1 MVFKNIRLFTKNWFL
16 KIAQV
21 KRKAKGLRYVRS
33 TTIIKTAPNS
43 TLNEKQHA
51 ANPIKWIDKEKLA
64 SFMDNRIIFSFSKN
78 YDKNRSMT
86 AFFFFFFYVTS
97 ILLWE
102 YAIQQTR
109 KTFDTYILLMYI
121 ESPSP

>member
-1 MVFKNIRLFTKNWFL
+1 
-16 KIAQV
+16 
-21 KRKAKGLRYVRS
+21 
-33 TTIIKTAPNS
+33 
-43 TLNEKQHA
+43 
-51 ANPIKWIDKEKLA
+51 
-64 SFMDNRIIFSFSKN
+64 MDNRIIFSFSKN

-86 AFFFFFFYVTS
+86 AFFFIFFYVTS

>member
-1 MVFKNIRLFTKNWFL
+1 
-16 KIAQV
+16 
-21 KRKAKGLRYVRS
+21 
-33 TTIIKTAPNS
+33 
-43 TLNEKQHA
+43 
-51 ANPIKWIDKEKLA
+51 
-64 SFMDNRIIFSFSKN
+64 MDNRIIFSFSKN

-86 AFFFFFFYVTS
+86 AFFFFFCYVTS

>member
-1 MVFKNIRLFTKNWFL
+1 
-16 KIAQV
+16 
-21 KRKAKGLRYVRS
+21 
-33 TTIIKTAPNS
+33 
-43 TLNEKQHA
+43 
-51 ANPIKWIDKEKLA
+51 
-64 SFMDNRIIFSFSKN
+64 MDNRIIFSFSKN

-109 KTFDTYILLMYI
+109 KTFDTYILLIYI